1 MIQYH
6 TVTIYKVLE
15 RVLYKLKVNM
25 PGIYD
30 MIACD
35 VKNEV
40 PLKSVETKE
49 RT

>member
-1 MIQYH
+1 MVQYH

-15 RVLYKLKVNM
+15 RVLYKMKLNM
-25 PGIYD
+25 PGIHD
-30 MIACD
+30 KIACD

-40 PLKSVETKE
+40 PLKSVETSE

>member
-1 MIQYH
+1 MVQHH

-15 RVLYKLKVNM
+15 SVLYKKKLNM

-30 MIACD
+30 IIACD

-40 PLKSVETKE
+40 PLKSVETSE